1 MKYIKLLTIFLF
13 TLFGFTL
20 LKSNSYA
27 LEIVEREEISI
38 DESLSEDIQVFSSP
52 QKIYISQI
60 KGFNSELSNN
70 SKEWVQ
76 LLYYHSITRLNLNDI
91 PYNYLIDQSGNIYEG
106 ARGGVGV
113 NPGLEGGENVIL
125 IGIMDERSSLSPRT
139 FSSLKEFVEELSYKY
154 GIKEG
159 SWDFVDLKLKSSKEG
174 FSYLVPKQSKNP
186 LKQAISV
193 SFEDIE
199 WSSKEHLDYKGSVVS
214 VDYEKEV
221 VIGNK
226 LMVKVVVKN
235 ENDFAWFSSPNY
247 IYISTKDSKE
257 SIHSINSEWESFS
270 KPTYIKDEVVKAGNT
285 VEISFE
291 MLAKSKPGKYKES
304 FYLMKSSDIV
314 VDASSFDVEF
324 SIVKGSNNIIE
335 IVSPEYGFV
344 NIRDCRWYSCKKV
357 EVANEGDV
365 FITTK
370 KEEGWYEILYGDKQ
384 KGWIY
389 QKYARE
395 L

>member
-1 MKYIKLLTIFLF
+1 MLIGFFLKADVSAIEVI
-13 TLFGFTL
+13 G
-20 LKSNSYA
+20 
-27 LEIVEREEISI
+27 REEISI
-38 DESLSEDIQVFSSP
+38 DESLSEEVEVFSSP

-60 KGFNSELSNN
+60 KGFNSELSND

-113 NPGLEGGENVIL
+113 NPGLEGGDNVIL

-139 FSSLKEFVEELSYKY
+139 YSSLKEFVEELSYKY

-159 SWDFVDLKLKSSKEG
+159 NWDFIDLKLKSSEDG

-186 LKQAISV
+186 LKQSISTF
-193 SFEDIE
+193 FEDIE
-199 WSSKEHLDYKGSVVS
+199 WSSREHLDYKGSVVS

-221 VIGNK
+221 IIGNK
-226 LMVKVVVKN
+226 LTVKVVVKN

-257 SIHSINSEWESFS
+257 SIHAINSEWESFS
-270 KPTYIKDEVVKAGNT
+270 KPTYIKSEVVKAGDT

-324 SIVKGSNNIIE
+324 SIVKGSNKIIE

-344 NIRDCRWYSCKKV
+344 NIRECRWYSCKKV

-370 KEEGWYEILYGDKQ
+370 KEEGWYEILYGDNN

>member
-1 MKYIKLLTIFLF
+1 MKVIKLLTIFLF

-20 LKSNSYA
+20 LRSNSYA
-27 LEIVEREEISI
+27 VEIIGREEISI
-38 DESLSEDIQVFSSP
+38 DESLSEELEVFSSP

-60 KGFNSELSNN
+60 KGFNNELSND

-139 FSSLKEFVEELSYKY
+139 YSSLKEFVEELSYKY

-159 SWDFVDLKLKSSKEG
+159 NWDFVDLKLKSSKEG
-174 FSYLVPKQSKNP
+174 FSYLVPEQSKNP
-186 LKQAISV
+186 LKQSISI

-226 LMVKVVVKN
+226 LIVKVVVKN

-247 IYISTKDSKE
+247 IYLSIKDSKE
-257 SIHSINSEWESFS
+257 SIHAINSEWESFS
-270 KPTYIKDEVVKAGNT
+270 KPTYIKNDVVKPGDT

-304 FYLMKSSDIV
+304 FYLMKSPDIV

-324 SIVKGSNNIIE
+324 SIVKGDNKIVE

-344 NIRDCRWYSCKKV
+344 NIRECRWYSCEKV
-357 EVANEGDV
+357 EVANEGEV

-370 KEEGWYEILYGDKQ
+370 KEEGWYEILYGDNKR
-384 KGWIY
+384 GWVY

>member
-1 MKYIKLLTIFLF
+1 MKCLKYFTALLLSMLIGFFLKADVSAIEVI
-13 TLFGFTL
+13 G
-20 LKSNSYA
+20 
-27 LEIVEREEISI
+27 REEISI
-38 DESLSEDIQVFSSP
+38 DESLSEEVEVFSSP

-60 KGFNSELSNN
+60 KGFNSELSND

-113 NPGLEGGENVIL
+113 NPGLEGGDNVIL

-139 FSSLKEFVEELSYKY
+139 YSSLKEFVEELSYKY

-159 SWDFVDLKLKSSKEG
+159 NWDFIDLKLKSSEDG

-186 LKQAISV
+186 LKQSISTF
-193 SFEDIE
+193 FEDIE
-199 WSSKEHLDYKGSVVS
+199 WSSREHLDYKGSVVS

-221 VIGNK
+221 IIGNK
-226 LMVKVVVKN
+226 LTVKVVVKN

-257 SIHSINSEWESFS
+257 SIHAINSEWESFS
-270 KPTYIKDEVVKAGNT
+270 KPTYIKSEVVKAGDT

-324 SIVKGSNNIIE
+324 SIVKGSNKIIE

-344 NIRDCRWYSCKKV
+344 NIRECRWYSCKKV

-370 KEEGWYEILYGDKQ
+370 KEEGWYEILYGDNN

>member
-1 MKYIKLLTIFLF
+1 MKFIKLLTISLF

-27 LEIVEREEISI
+27 LEIENRQEISI
-38 DESLSEDIQVFSSP
+38 DESLSEEVEVFSSP

-60 KGFNSELSNN
+60 KGFNSELSND

-76 LLYYHSITRLNLNDI
+76 LLYYYSITRLNLNDI

-139 FSSLKEFVEELSYKY
+139 YSSLKEFVEELSYKY

-159 SWDFVDLKLKSSKEG
+159 NWDFIDLKLKSSEEG

-186 LKQAISV
+186 LKQSISV

-226 LMVKVVVKN
+226 LAVKVVVKN

-257 SIHSINSEWESFS
+257 SIHAINSEWGSFS
-270 KPTYIKDEVVKAGNT
+270 KPTYIKSDVVKAGDT

-314 VDASSFDVEF
+314 VDSSSFDVEF

-335 IVSPEYGFV
+335 MVSPDYGFV
-344 NIRDCRWYSCKKV
+344 NIRECRWYSCEKV

-370 KEEGWYEILYGDKQ
+370 KEEGWYEIVYGDNKR
-384 KGWIY
+384 GWVY

>member
-1 MKYIKLLTIFLF
+1 MKCLKYLTVLLLAMLIVSFLRADV
-13 TLFGFTL
+13 
-20 LKSNSYA
+20 SA
-27 LEIVEREEISI
+27 IEVIAREEISI
-38 DESLSEDIQVFSSP
+38 DESLSEEIDIFSSP

-60 KGFNSELSNN
+60 RGFNSELSNN

-76 LLYYHSITRLNLNDI
+76 LLYYQSITRLNLNDI
-91 PYNYLIDQSGNIYEG
+91 PFNYLIDQSGNIYEG

-125 IGIMDERSSLSPRT
+125 IGIMDDRATLSPRT
-139 FSSLKEFVEELSYKY
+139 YSSLKEFVEDLSYKY

-159 SWDFVDLKLKSSKEG
+159 NWDFIDLKLKNSEEG
-174 FSYLVPKQSKNP
+174 FSYLVPIQSKNP
-186 LKQAISV
+186 LKQSIST
-193 SFEDIE
+193 FFKEIE
-199 WSSKEHLDYKGSVVS
+199 WSSKEHLDYKSSIVS

-221 VIGNK
+221 VIGDT
-226 LMVKVVVKN
+226 LQVKVSVKN
-235 ENDFAWFSSPNY
+235 ENDFAWFTSPNY
-247 IYISTKDSKE
+247 IYVSTKDSKE
-257 SIHSINSEWESFS
+257 SIHAINSEWESFS
-270 KPTYIKDEVVKAGNT
+270 KPTYIKEEVVKAGDT
-285 VEISFE
+285 VEILFE

-324 SIVKGSNNIIE
+324 SIVKGSNKIIE

-344 NIRDCRWYSCKKV
+344 NIRECKWYSCKKV

-370 KEEGWYEILYGDKQ
+370 KEDGWYEIVYGDNK

>member
-1 MKYIKLLTIFLF
+1 MKFIKLLTISLF

-27 LEIVEREEISI
+27 LEIIEREEISI
-38 DESLSEDIQVFSSP
+38 DESLSEEVEVFSSP

-60 KGFNSELSNN
+60 KGFNSELSND

-139 FSSLKEFVEELSYKY
+139 YSSLKEFVEELSYKY

-159 SWDFVDLKLKSSKEG
+159 NWDFIDLKLKSSEEG

-186 LKQAISV
+186 LKQSISV
-193 SFEDIE
+193 SLEDIE

-226 LMVKVVVKN
+226 LPIKVVVKN

-257 SIHSINSEWESFS
+257 SIHAINSEWDSFS
-270 KPTYIKDEVVKAGNT
+270 KPTYIKSDVVKAGDT

-314 VDASSFDVEF
+314 VDTSSFDVEF
-324 SIVKGSNNIIE
+324 TIVKGSNNIIE
-335 IVSPEYGFV
+335 MVSPDYGFV
-344 NIRDCRWYSCKKV
+344 NIRECRWYSCEKV

-370 KEEGWYEILYGDKQ
+370 KEEGWYEIVYGDNKR
-384 KGWIY
+384 GWVY

>member
-1 MKYIKLLTIFLF
+1 MKCLKYFTALLLSMLIGFFLKADVSAIEVI
-13 TLFGFTL
+13 G
-20 LKSNSYA
+20 
-27 LEIVEREEISI
+27 REEISI
-38 DESLSEDIQVFSSP
+38 DESLSEEVEVFSSP

-60 KGFNSELSNN
+60 KGFNSELSND

-113 NPGLEGGENVIL
+113 NPGLEGGDNVIL

-139 FSSLKEFVEELSYKY
+139 YSSLKEFVEELSYKY

-159 SWDFVDLKLKSSKEG
+159 NWDFIDLKLKSSEDG

-186 LKQAISV
+186 LKQSISTF
-193 SFEDIE
+193 FEDIE
-199 WSSKEHLDYKGSVVS
+199 WSRREHLDYKGSVVS

-221 VIGNK
+221 IIGNK
-226 LMVKVVVKN
+226 LTVKVVVKN

-257 SIHSINSEWESFS
+257 SIHAINSEWESFS
-270 KPTYIKDEVVKAGNT
+270 KPTYIKSEVVKAGDT

-324 SIVKGSNNIIE
+324 SIVKGSNKIIE

-344 NIRDCRWYSCKKV
+344 NIRECRWYSCKKV

-370 KEEGWYEILYGDKQ
+370 KEEGWYEILYGDNN